1 MLPAPGAAAGCF
13 SAARRAWRSA
23 RRAAMESWKRVGG
36 GLCPPGMCERCFAAG
51 RLRPAD
57 TVHHVRML
65 TPDNIDDPS
74 VSLDQD
80 NLMRLCR
87 DCHAEVHAGLH
98 ERAFEPR
105 VAFDERGRVVP
116 LDG

>member
-1 MLPAPGAAAGCF
+1 MAQPWATAFYHSRQWTSTREAYMRLPIET
-13 SAARRAWRSA
+13 
-23 RRAAMESWKRVGG
+23 ESGT
-36 GLCPPGMCERCFAAG
+36 CPPGMCERCFAAG

-87 DCHAEVHAGLH
+87 DCHAEVHADLH